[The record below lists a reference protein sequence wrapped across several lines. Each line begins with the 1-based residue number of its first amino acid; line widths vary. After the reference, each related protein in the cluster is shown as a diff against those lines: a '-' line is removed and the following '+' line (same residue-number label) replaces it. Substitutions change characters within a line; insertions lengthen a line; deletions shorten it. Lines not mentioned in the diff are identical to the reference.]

1 MADLVELF
9 REAILRER
17 LFTKADK
24 LLLACSGG
32 LDSTVLAHLLRT
44 EGYGYALAHV
54 NFRLR
59 GSASE
64 GDAAFVE
71 ELARTQDAKF
81 FGTAVDV
88 DAEARPGESTQ
99 MTARRLRYAYFEE
112 ILEEYNYDLLLT
124 AHHADD
130 NFETFLLHLLRGSG
144 LTGLVG
150 MQPRRGRLVR
160 PLLSIGRAELLAFA
174 HAQGI
179 DWREDASNAKDDYLR
194 NRIRHTLVPVF
205 TEGFGL
211 SPSTWARTAEHLRGE
226 QLFLAEA
233 LERAVAAGA
242 ERWIRRQDYPIAAQ
256 LLTLLHHLHPGFSAE
271 QHRQMLVATRPLVLR
286 GAATTAYVTG
296 EALQFLANA
305 DLDAPLALP
314 LEVQALPFT
323 YQHPLLSLWLERVL
337 RPEELRLEDG
347 FYLAPSSFPLHLRT
361 RKKGDYF
368 APFGLAG
375 KRTKLKE
382 YLIDRK
388 VPTWLRDRLPLLV
401 DAEDNILAVPTAGMA
416 EGYGVGPD
424 DVWVWRL
431 SWKIAYPA

>member
-1 MADLVELF
+1 MADLVEMF
-9 REAILRER
+9 REAVLRER

-32 LDSTVLAHLLRT
+32 LDSTVLAHLLRA
-44 EGYGYALAHV
+44 EGYDYAIVHV
-54 NFRLR
+54 NFQLR
-59 GSASE
+59 GAASDE
-64 GDAAFVE
+64 DAAFVE
-71 ELARTQDAKF
+71 ELARAQDAKF

-88 DAEARPGESTQ
+88 EAAALPGESTQ
-99 MTARRLRYAYFEE
+99 MTARRLRYSYFKK
-112 ILEEYNYDLLLT
+112 ILDEYKYDLVLT

-144 LTGLVG
+144 LTGLAG
-150 MQPRRGRLVR
+150 MQPRRDRLVR
-160 PLLSIGRAELLAFA
+160 PLLSVSRAELLAYA
-174 HAQGI
+174 GMHGI
-179 DWREDASNAKDDYLR
+179 RWREDGSNAQDDYLR

-211 SPSTWARTAEHLRGE
+211 SPGSWARTAEQLRGE

-233 LERAVAAGA
+233 LARAAAAGA
-242 ERWIRRQDYPIAAQ
+242 GQLIRRQDYPVAAQ

-271 QHRQMLVATRPLVLR
+271 QHRQMVMATRPLVLR
-286 GAATTAYVTG
+286 GEETTAYVTREG
-296 EALQFLANA
+296 LQFLANA

-323 YQHPLLSLWLERVL
+323 YQHPLLSLRLEQVL
-337 RPEELRLEDG
+337 RPEELRLADG
-347 FYLAPSSFPLHLRT
+347 LYLAPSSFPLHLRT
-361 RKKGDYF
+361 RQKGDYF

-388 VPTWLRDRLPLLV
+388 VPAWLRDRLPLLV
-401 DAEDNILAVPTAGMA
+401 DAEDKILAVPTAGIA
-416 EGYGVGPD
+416 EGCGVDPQD
-424 DVWVWRL
+424 AWVWRL
-431 SWKIAYPA
+431 SWKMTYPA